1 MECFFKVIG
10 DSNSTGEWFGGE
22 VIATTKTHMR
32 VRFDDGDEQ
41 KVRWT
46 GKWKL
51 FEEQPALYV

>member
-10 DSNSTGEWFGGE
+10 DSNSTGWFGGE
-22 VIATTKTHMR
+22 VITTTKTHMG

-46 GKWKL
+46 DKWKHG
-51 FEEQPALYV
+51 EENPALFV